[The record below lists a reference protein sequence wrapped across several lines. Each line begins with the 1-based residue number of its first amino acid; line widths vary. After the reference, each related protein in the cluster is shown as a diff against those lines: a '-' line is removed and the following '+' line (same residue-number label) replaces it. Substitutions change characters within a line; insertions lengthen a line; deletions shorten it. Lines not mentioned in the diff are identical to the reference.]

1 MPRAHFFQE
10 CPTCGRHVRI
20 KAEYLGRRMSCLHCE
35 GEFVATDSESRFEAV
50 ESCVTGARQPQESLL
65 LHVAAPAMASQAR

>member
-1 MPRAHFFQE
+1 VPRAHFFQE

-35 GEFVATDSESRFEAV
+35 GEFVATDRESRFDA
-50 ESCVTGARQPQESLL
+50 ESCATGERLPQETLL

>member
-1 MPRAHFFQE
+1 MPTPYFFQD

-35 GEFVATDSESRFEAV
+35 GEFTAMDRESRFDAPETR
-50 ESCVTGARQPQESLL
+50 TGSVLQTMESLL
-65 LHVAAPAMASQAR
+65 SIAPPELAVQR

>member
-1 MPRAHFFQE
+1 MAATYFVQE

-35 GEFVATDSESRFEAV
+35 GEFTAADRESRFDAV
-50 ESCVTGARQPQESLL
+50 ESRDSGLPVLESMLRIAQP
-65 LHVAAPAMASQAR
+65 VMATPTH